1 MCLNQVMK
9 ILLPALFL
17 LLCQSAF
24 PQSVDSTALA
34 NLSDAVLELQ
44 NSEFMRSGT
53 LAVSVK
59 TAREKTS
66 IFALNPERSIPS
78 ASTLKLVS
86 TATVLALF
94 GGDFKFQT
102 FLEYDGTLR
111 GDTLTGNLYIHGTG
125 DPSLGSDRFKGYP
138 TAPEMISR
146 WVAAV
151 KRSGIKYIK
160 GKVLADASFFD
171 KEAVASTW
179 IWGDMGN
186 YYGAGVQ
193 GLNFNENL
201 YRIKF
206 KPGVEPGDPTTV
218 IGTEPSIP
226 YLSFTN
232 QVTTGERGS
241 GDQTIIY
248 SSPLGNNVLLTGTVP
263 AGSTAFTVKGSIP
276 DPAWYAAYALK
287 NALSGGGVV
296 VAEQE
301 LPAGSSGLSSPNPKK
316 VIDEYQSPPLRD
328 LCQQANFWSINL
340 FADAFF
346 KQSGKRLSGKSGFD
360 DAATAITAYWS
371 GRGADLRGFYI
382 KDGSGLSPSG
392 SVTAGNLTEILS
404 LANREASFNDF
415 YRSIA
420 IIGQNGT
427 VRNLAKGTKAA
438 GKMRVKSGSIEG
450 TRAFAGYVTAK
461 SGALLSFSVIA
472 HKYVPGSNRVI
483 SDSLVKIMALMA
495 EL

>member
-1 MCLNQVMK
+1 MMRTTL
-9 ILLPALFL
+9 L
-17 LLCQSAF
+17 LLCILLTGRAVSA
-24 PQSVDSTALA
+24 QVIDSTGLVRF
-34 NLSDAVLELQ
+34 SDAVLELQ
-44 NSEFMRSGT
+44 NSEFMRSGS
-53 LAVSVK
+53 LAVSIKAVK
-59 TAREKTS
+59 EGTNV
-66 IFALNPERSIPS
+66 FALNTERSLPS

-102 FLEYDGTLR
+102 FLEYDGALS
-111 GDTLTGNLYIHGTG
+111 GDTLSGNLYIHGTG
-125 DPSLGSDRFKGYP
+125 DPSLGSERFKGYP
-138 TAPEMISR
+138 TAPEMINR

-151 KRSGIKYIK
+151 KKAGIKYIK
-160 GKVLADASFFD
+160 GKVIGDASFFD

-201 YRIKF
+201 YRVKF
-206 KPGVEPGDPTTV
+206 KPGVESGDPTTV
-218 IGTEPSIP
+218 LGTEPAIP

-263 AGSTAFTVKGSIP
+263 AGNAVFTVKGSIP
-276 DPAWYAAYALK
+276 DPAWYTAYALK
-287 NALSGGGVV
+287 NALSDNGVV
-296 VAEQE
+296 VAEAE
-301 LPAGSSGLSSPNPKK
+301 PVPGNEVPLTPNPKK
-316 VIDEYQSPPLRD
+316 IIDEYKSPPLRE

-340 FADAFF
+340 FADVFF
-346 KQSGKRLSGKSGFD
+346 KQSGKRLSGSSGFD
-360 DAATAITAYWS
+360 DAATAITGYWS

-392 SVTAGNLTEILS
+392 SITAGSLTDILNLS
-404 LANREASFNDF
+404 NKDVSFRDF
-415 YRSIA
+415 YQSIA
-420 IIGQNGT
+420 ILGQNGT
-427 VRNLAKGTKAA
+427 VRNLGKGSRAA
-438 GKMRVKSGSIEG
+438 GNMHVKSGSIEG
-450 TRAFAGYVTAK
+450 TRAFAGYVNAK
-461 SGALLSFSVIA
+461 SGALLSFTIIA

-483 SDSLVKIMALMA
+483 SDSLVKLMTLMA

>member
-1 MCLNQVMK
+1 MFY
-9 ILLPALFL
+9 ILLA
-17 LLCQSAF
+17 CRAVSA
-24 PQSVDSTALA
+24 QVIDSTGLVRF
-34 NLSDAVLELQ
+34 SDAVLELQ
-44 NSEFMRSGT
+44 NSEFMRSGS

-59 TAREKTS
+59 AVKEGKNL
-66 IFALNPERSIPS
+66 FALNAERSLPS

-94 GGDFKFQT
+94 GGDFRFQT
-102 FLEYDGTLR
+102 FLEHDGILR
-111 GDTLTGNLYIHGTG
+111 GDTLVGNIYMHGTG

-151 KRSGIKYIK
+151 KKAGIKYIK
-160 GKVLADASFFD
+160 GKVIADASFFD

-201 YRIKF
+201 YRVKF
-206 KPGVEPGDPTTV
+206 KPGVDPGDPTTV
-218 IGTEPSIP
+218 LGTEPAIP

-263 AGSTAFTVKGSIP
+263 AGNAVFTVKGSIP
-276 DPAWYAAYALK
+276 DPAWYTAYALK
-287 NALSGGGVV
+287 NALAGSGVV
-296 VAEQE
+296 VAEAE
-301 LPAGSSGLSSPNPKK
+301 DLPGNPNLLTPNPKK
-316 VIDEYQSPPLRD
+316 IIDEYKSPPLRE

-340 FADAFF
+340 FADVFF
-346 KQSGKRLSGKSGFD
+346 KQSGKRLSGSSGFD
-360 DAATAITAYWS
+360 DAATAITGYWS

-392 SVTAGNLTEILS
+392 SITAGSLTDILN
-404 LANREASFNDF
+404 LANKDVSFKDF
-415 YRSIA
+415 YQSIA
-420 IIGQNGT
+420 VLGQNGT
-427 VRNLAKGTKAA
+427 VRNLGKGSHAA
-438 GKMRVKSGSIEG
+438 GNMRVKSGSIEG
-450 TRAFAGYVTAK
+450 TRAFAGYVNAK
-461 SGALLSFSVIA
+461 SGALLSFTIIA

-483 SDSLVKIMALMA
+483 SDSLVKLMTLMA

>member
-1 MCLNQVMK
+1 MMR
-9 ILLPALFL
+9 ATL
-17 LLCQSAF
+17 LLFCIFLTTRVASA
-24 PQSVDSTALA
+24 QAIDSAGLVRF
-34 NLSDAVLELQ
+34 SDAVLELQ
-44 NSEFMRSGT
+44 NSEFMRSGS
-53 LAVSVK
+53 LAVSVRAVK
-59 TAREKTS
+59 EGTNV
-66 IFALNPERSIPS
+66 FALNPERSLPS
-78 ASTLKLVS
+78 ASVLKLVS
-86 TATVLALF
+86 TATVLTLL

-102 FLEYDGTLR
+102 FLEYDGAIR
-111 GDTLTGNLYIHGTG
+111 GDTLAGNLYIHGTG

-146 WVAAV
+146 WVGAV
-151 KRSGIKYIK
+151 KRAGIKYIK
-160 GKVLADASFFD
+160 GKVIADASFFD

-206 KPGVEPGDPTTV
+206 KPGVDPGDPTTV
-218 IGTEPSIP
+218 LGTEPVIP

-241 GDQTIIY
+241 GDKTIIY

-263 AGSTAFTVKGSIP
+263 AGNAVFTVKGSIP
-276 DPAWYAAYALK
+276 DPAWYTAYALK
-287 NALSGGGVV
+287 NALSGNGVV
-296 VAEQE
+296 VAEPEQ
-301 LPAGSSGLSSPNPKK
+301 LPASPNGAAPSPKK
-316 VIDEYQSPPLRD
+316 IIDEYKSPPLRE

-340 FADAFF
+340 FADVFF
-346 KQSGKRLSGKSGFD
+346 KQSGKRLSGSSAFD
-360 DAATAITAYWS
+360 DAATAITGYWS

-392 SVTAGNLTEILS
+392 SITAGSLTDILNLVS
-404 LANREASFNDF
+404 KDVSYKDF
-415 YRSIA
+415 YQSIA
-420 IIGQNGT
+420 VLGQNGT
-427 VRNLAKGTKAA
+427 VRNLGKGSRAA
-438 GKMRVKSGSIEG
+438 GNMHAKSGSIEG
-450 TRAFAGYVTAK
+450 TRAFAGYVNAK
-461 SGALLSFSVIA
+461 SGALLSFTIIA

-483 SDSLVKIMALMA
+483 SDSLVKLLTLMA

>member
-1 MCLNQVMK
+1 MMRATL
-9 ILLPALFL
+9 LFL
-17 LLCQSAF
+17 SVFFVFQTASA
-24 PQSVDSTALA
+24 QVIDSAGLVRF
-34 NLSDAVLELQ
+34 SDAVLELQ
-44 NSEFMRSGT
+44 NSEFLRSGS
-53 LAVSVK
+53 LAISVK
-59 TAREKTS
+59 AVKEGKNV
-66 IFALNPERSIPS
+66 FALNAERSLPS

-86 TATVLALF
+86 TATVLSLF
-94 GGDFKFQT
+94 GGDFRFQT
-102 FLEYDGTLR
+102 FLEYDGALR
-111 GDTLTGNLYIHGTG
+111 GDTLAGNLYIHGTG

-151 KRSGIKYIK
+151 RKAGIRYVK
-160 GKVLADASFFD
+160 GKILADASFFD

-201 YRIKF
+201 YRVKF
-206 KPGVEPGDPTTV
+206 KPGVEAGDPTTV
-218 IGTEPSIP
+218 TGTEPAIP

-263 AGSTAFTVKGSIP
+263 AGNPVFTVKGSIP

-287 NALSGGGVV
+287 NALSGNGVV
-296 VAEQE
+296 VGEADQIPGNNAS
-301 LPAGSSGLSSPNPKK
+301 LAPSPKK
-316 VIDEYQSPPLRD
+316 IIDEYKSPPLRE

-340 FADAFF
+340 FADVFF

-360 DAATAITAYWS
+360 DAATAITGYWS

-392 SVTAGNLTEILS
+392 SITAGSLTDILN
-404 LANREASFNDF
+404 LANKDTSFKDF
-415 YRSIA
+415 YQSIA
-420 IIGQNGT
+420 VIGQNGT
-427 VRNLAKGTKAA
+427 VRNLGKGSRAA
-438 GKMRVKSGSIEG
+438 GNVHAKSGSIEG
-450 TRAFAGYVTAK
+450 TRAFAGYVNAK
-461 SGALLSFSVIA
+461 SGALLSFTIIA

-483 SDSLVKIMALMA
+483 SDSLVKLMTLMA

>member
-1 MCLNQVMK
+1 MMRAPLLLFL
-9 ILLPALFL
+9 ILLATRIVRA
-17 LLCQSAF
+17 QA
-24 PQSVDSTALA
+24 VDSVGLVRF
-34 NLSDAVLELQ
+34 SDAVLELQ
-44 NSEFMRSGT
+44 NSEFMRSGS

-59 TAREKTS
+59 AVKDGTNV
-66 IFALNPERSIPS
+66 FALNQERSLPS

-86 TATVLALF
+86 TATVLTLF
-94 GGDFKFQT
+94 GGDYKFQT
-102 FLEYDGTLR
+102 FLEYDGALR
-111 GDTLTGNLYIHGTG
+111 GDTLAGNLYIHGTG
-125 DPSLGSDRFKGYP
+125 DPALGSDRFKGYP

-151 KRSGIKYIK
+151 KKTGIRYIK
-160 GKVLADASFFD
+160 GKVLTDASFFD

-201 YRIKF
+201 YRVKF
-206 KPGVEPGDPTTV
+206 KPGVEVGDPTTLL
-218 IGTEPSIP
+218 GTEPAIP

-248 SSPLGNNVLLTGTVP
+248 SSPLGNNVLLTGTIP
-263 AGSTAFTVKGSIP
+263 AGNAVFTVKGSIP

-287 NALSGGGVV
+287 NALSESGVV
-296 VAEQE
+296 IAEGEQ
-301 LPAGSSGLSSPNPKK
+301 LSGSEPVLASNPKK
-316 VIDEYQSPPLRD
+316 IIDEYKSPPLRE
-328 LCQQANFWSINL
+328 LCQQANYWSINL

-346 KQSGKRLSGKSGFD
+346 KQAGKRLSGKSGFD
-360 DAATAITAYWS
+360 DAATAITGYWS

-392 SVTAGNLTEILS
+392 SVTAGNLTDILN
-404 LANREASFNDF
+404 LANKDTSFKDF
-415 YRSIA
+415 YQSIA
-420 IIGQNGT
+420 VLGQNGT
-427 VRNLAKGTKAA
+427 VRNLGKGSRAA
-438 GKMRVKSGSIEG
+438 GNMHAKSGSIEG
-450 TRAFAGYVTAK
+450 TRAFAGYVNAR
-461 SGALLSFSVIA
+461 SGALLSFAIIT

-483 SDSLVKIMALMA
+483 SDSLVKLMTLLA

>member
-1 MCLNQVMK
+1 MR
-9 ILLPALFL
+9 ATL
-17 LLCQSAF
+17 LLFCIFLTTRVASA
-24 PQSVDSTALA
+24 QAIDSAGLVRF
-34 NLSDAVLELQ
+34 SDAVLELQ
-44 NSEFMRSGT
+44 NSEFMRSGS
-53 LAVSVK
+53 LAVSVRAVK
-59 TAREKTS
+59 EGTNV
-66 IFALNPERSIPS
+66 FALNPERSLPS
-78 ASTLKLVS
+78 ASVLKLVS
-86 TATVLALF
+86 TATVLTLF

-102 FLEYDGTLR
+102 FLEYDGALR
-111 GDTLTGNLYIHGTG
+111 GDTLAGNLYIHGTG

-146 WVAAV
+146 WVGAV
-151 KRSGIKYIK
+151 KRAGIKYIK
-160 GKVLADASFFD
+160 GKVIADASFFD

-206 KPGVEPGDPTTV
+206 KPGVDPGDPTTV
-218 IGTEPSIP
+218 LGTEPVIP

-241 GDQTIIY
+241 GDKTIIY

-263 AGSTAFTVKGSIP
+263 AGNAVFTVKGSIP
-276 DPAWYAAYALK
+276 DPAWYTAYALK
-287 NALSGGGVV
+287 NALSGNGVV
-296 VAEQE
+296 VAEPEQ
-301 LPAGSSGLSSPNPKK
+301 LPASPNGAAPSPKK
-316 VIDEYQSPPLRD
+316 IIDEYKSPPLRE

-340 FADAFF
+340 FADVFF
-346 KQSGKRLSGKSGFD
+346 KQSGKRLSGSSAFD
-360 DAATAITAYWS
+360 DAATAITGYWS

-392 SVTAGNLTEILS
+392 SITAGSLTDILNLVS
-404 LANREASFNDF
+404 KDVSYKDF
-415 YRSIA
+415 YQSIA
-420 IIGQNGT
+420 VLGQNGT
-427 VRNLAKGTKAA
+427 VRNLGKGSRAA
-438 GKMRVKSGSIEG
+438 GNMHAKSGSIEG
-450 TRAFAGYVTAK
+450 TRAFAGYVNAK
-461 SGALLSFSVIA
+461 SGALLSFTIIA

-483 SDSLVKIMALMA
+483 SDSLVKLLTLMA

>member
-1 MCLNQVMK
+1 MMRTT
-9 ILLPALFL
+9 LFL
-17 LLCQSAF
+17 LCILLTGRAVSA
-24 PQSVDSTALA
+24 QVIDSTGLVRF
-34 NLSDAVLELQ
+34 SDAVLELQ
-44 NSEFMRSGT
+44 NSEFMRSGS
-53 LAVSVK
+53 LAVSIKAVK
-59 TAREKTS
+59 EGTNV
-66 IFALNPERSIPS
+66 FALNTERSLPS

-102 FLEYDGTLR
+102 FLEYDGALR
-111 GDTLTGNLYIHGTG
+111 GDTLAGNLFIHGTG

-138 TAPEMISR
+138 AAAEMISR

-151 KRSGIKYIK
+151 KKAGIKYIK
-160 GKVLADASFFD
+160 GKVIGDASFFD

-201 YRIKF
+201 YRVKF

-218 IGTEPSIP
+218 LGTEPVIP

-241 GDQTIIY
+241 GDNTIIY

-263 AGSTAFTVKGSIP
+263 AGNAVFTVKGSIP
-276 DPAWYAAYALK
+276 DPAWYTAYALK
-287 NALSGGGVV
+287 NALSDNGVV
-296 VAEQE
+296 VAEAE
-301 LPAGSSGLSSPNPKK
+301 PVPGNEVLLTPNPKK
-316 VIDEYQSPPLRD
+316 VIDEYKSPPLRE

-340 FADAFF
+340 FADVFF
-346 KQSGKRLSGKSGFD
+346 KQSGKRLSGSSGFD
-360 DAATAITAYWS
+360 DAATAITGYWS

-392 SVTAGNLTEILS
+392 SITAGSLTDILNLS
-404 LANREASFNDF
+404 NKDVSFKDF
-415 YRSIA
+415 YQSIA
-420 IIGQNGT
+420 ILGQNGT
-427 VRNLAKGTKAA
+427 VRNLGKGSRAA
-438 GKMRVKSGSIEG
+438 GNMHVKSGSIEG
-450 TRAFAGYVTAK
+450 TRAFAGYVNAK
-461 SGALLSFSVIA
+461 SGALLSFTIIA

-483 SDSLVKIMALMA
+483 SDSLVKLMTLMA

>member
-1 MCLNQVMK
+1 MFY
-9 ILLPALFL
+9 LFL
-17 LLCQSAF
+17 ITRLACAQAID
-24 PQSVDSTALA
+24 SVGLVRF
-34 NLSDAVLELQ
+34 SDAVLELQ
-44 NSEFMRSGT
+44 NSEFMRSGS

-59 TAREKTS
+59 AVKEGTNV
-66 IFALNPERSIPS
+66 FALNPERSLPS
-78 ASTLKLVS
+78 ASVLKLVS

-102 FLEYDGTLR
+102 FLEYDGAIR
-111 GDTLTGNLYIHGTG
+111 GDTLAGNLYIHGTG

-151 KRSGIKYIK
+151 RRAGIKYIK
-160 GKVLADASFFD
+160 GKVIADASFFD

-201 YRIKF
+201 YRVKF
-206 KPGVEPGDPTTV
+206 KPGVDPGDPTTV
-218 IGTEPSIP
+218 LGTEPAIP

-241 GDQTIIY
+241 GDKTIIY

-263 AGSTAFTVKGSIP
+263 AGSPVFTVKGSIP
-276 DPAWYAAYALK
+276 DPAWYTAYALK
-287 NALSGGGVV
+287 NALSGNGIV
-296 VAEQE
+296 VAEAEQ
-301 LPAGSSGLSSPNPKK
+301 LPASPNLPAPNPKK
-316 VIDEYQSPPLRD
+316 MIDEYKSPPLRE

-340 FADAFF
+340 FADVFF
-346 KQSGKRLSGKSGFD
+346 KQAGKRLSGSSGFD
-360 DAATAITAYWS
+360 DAATAITGYWS

-392 SVTAGNLTEILS
+392 SITAGSLTDILS
-404 LANREASFNDF
+404 LANKDVSYKDF
-415 YRSIA
+415 YQSIA
-420 IIGQNGT
+420 ILGQNGT
-427 VRNLAKGTKAA
+427 VRNLGKGSRAA
-438 GKMRVKSGSIEG
+438 GNMHAKSGSIEG
-450 TRAFAGYVTAK
+450 TRAFAGYVNAK
-461 SGALLSFSVIA
+461 SGALLSFTIIA

-483 SDSLVKIMALMA
+483 SDSLVKLMTLMA

>member
-1 MCLNQVMK
+1 MMRTT
-9 ILLPALFL
+9 L
-17 LLCQSAF
+17 LLFSIFLVTRISLAQAIDSAGLVRF
-24 PQSVDSTALA
+24 
-34 NLSDAVLELQ
+34 SDAVLELQ
-44 NSEFMRSGT
+44 NSEFMRSGS

-59 TAREKTS
+59 GVKEAKN
-66 IFALNPERSIPS
+66 IFALNAERSLPS

-86 TATVLALF
+86 SATVLALF
-94 GGDFKFQT
+94 GGDFRFQT
-102 FLEYDGTLR
+102 FLEYDGALR
-111 GDTLTGNLYIHGTG
+111 GDTLAGNLYIHGTG
-125 DPSLGSDRFKGYP
+125 DPSLASDRMKGYP
-138 TAPEMISR
+138 TAPEMINR

-151 KRSGIKYIK
+151 KKSGIRYIK
-160 GKVLADASFFD
+160 GKVIADASFFD

-201 YRIKF
+201 YRVKF
-206 KPGVEPGDPTTV
+206 KPGVDVGDPTTV
-218 IGTEPSIP
+218 LGTDPVIP

-241 GDQTIIY
+241 GDNTIIY

-263 AGSTAFTVKGSIP
+263 AGNASFTVKGSIP

-287 NALSGGGVV
+287 NALSGNGVV
-296 VAEQE
+296 VAEASPVPGNE
-301 LPAGSSGLSSPNPKK
+301 VLLTPNPRKI
-316 VIDEYQSPPLRD
+316 IDEYKSPPLRE

-346 KQSGKRLSGKSGFD
+346 KQSGKRLSGSSGFD
-360 DAATAITAYWS
+360 AAATAITGYWS

-392 SVTAGNLTEILS
+392 SITAGSLTDILN
-404 LANREASFNDF
+404 LANKDVSFKDF
-415 YRSIA
+415 YGSIA
-420 IIGQNGT
+420 VLGQNGT
-427 VRNLAKGTKAA
+427 VRNLGKGTRAA
-438 GKMRVKSGSIEG
+438 GNVHAKSGSIEG
-450 TRAFAGYVTAK
+450 TRAFAGYVNAK
-461 SGALLSFSVIA
+461 SGALLSFTIIA

-483 SDSLVKIMALMA
+483 SDSLVKLMTLMA
-495 EL
+495 EM

>member
-1 MCLNQVMK
+1 MRTTLLLFC
-9 ILLPALFL
+9 ILLA
-17 LLCQSAF
+17 CRAVSA
-24 PQSVDSTALA
+24 QVIDSTGLVRF
-34 NLSDAVLELQ
+34 SDAVLELQ
-44 NSEFMRSGT
+44 NSEFMRSGS

-59 TAREKTS
+59 AVKEGKNV
-66 IFALNPERSIPS
+66 FALNAERSLPS

-94 GGDFKFQT
+94 GGDFRFQT
-102 FLEYDGTLR
+102 FLEHDGILR
-111 GDTLTGNLYIHGTG
+111 GDTLVGNLYMHGTG

-151 KRSGIKYIK
+151 KKAGIKYIK
-160 GKVLADASFFD
+160 GKVIADASFFD

-201 YRIKF
+201 YRVKF
-206 KPGVEPGDPTTV
+206 KPGVDPGDPTTV
-218 IGTEPSIP
+218 LGTEPAIP

-263 AGSTAFTVKGSIP
+263 AGNAVFTVKGSIP
-276 DPAWYAAYALK
+276 DPAWYTAYALK
-287 NALSGGGVV
+287 NALAGSGVV
-296 VAEQE
+296 VAEAE
-301 LPAGSSGLSSPNPKK
+301 DLPGNPNLLTPNPKK
-316 VIDEYQSPPLRD
+316 IIDEYKSPPLRE

-340 FADAFF
+340 FADVFF
-346 KQSGKRLSGKSGFD
+346 KQSGKRLSGSSGFD
-360 DAATAITAYWS
+360 DVATAITGYWS

-392 SVTAGNLTEILS
+392 SITAGSLTDILN
-404 LANREASFNDF
+404 LANKDVSFKDF
-415 YRSIA
+415 YQSIA
-420 IIGQNGT
+420 VLGQNGT
-427 VRNLAKGTKAA
+427 VRNLGKGSRAA
-438 GKMRVKSGSIEG
+438 GNMRVKSGSIEG
-450 TRAFAGYVTAK
+450 TRAFAGYVNAK
-461 SGALLSFSVIA
+461 SGAMLSFTIIA

-483 SDSLVKIMALMA
+483 SDSLVKLMTLMA

>member
-1 MCLNQVMK
+1 MMRTTLLFLC
-9 ILLPALFL
+9 ILLTGRAA
-17 LLCQSAF
+17 SA
-24 PQSVDSTALA
+24 QIIDSTGLVRF
-34 NLSDAVLELQ
+34 SDAVLELQ
-44 NSEFMRSGT
+44 NSEFMRSGS

-59 TAREKTS
+59 AVKEGTNV
-66 IFALNPERSIPS
+66 FALNTERSLPS

-102 FLEYDGTLR
+102 FLEHDGVLR
-111 GDTLTGNLYIHGTG
+111 GDTLAGNLYIHGTG
-125 DPSLGSDRFKGYP
+125 DPSLGSDRFKDYP
-138 TAPEMISR
+138 TASEMISR

-151 KRSGIKYIK
+151 KKAGIKYIK
-160 GKVLADASFFD
+160 GKVIADASFFD

-201 YRIKF
+201 YRVKF

-218 IGTEPSIP
+218 LGTEPSIP
-226 YLSFTN
+226 YLSLTN

-263 AGSTAFTVKGSIP
+263 AGNAVFTVKGSIP
-276 DPAWYAAYALK
+276 DPAWYTAYALK
-287 NALSGGGVV
+287 NALSGNGVV
-296 VAEQE
+296 VAEAE
-301 LPAGSSGLSSPNPKK
+301 PGNDVLLTPNPKK
-316 VIDEYQSPPLRD
+316 MIDEYKSPPLRE

-340 FADAFF
+340 FADVFF
-346 KQSGKRLSGKSGFD
+346 KQSGKRLSGSSAFD
-360 DAATAITAYWS
+360 DAATAITGYWS

-392 SVTAGNLTEILS
+392 SITAGSLTDILNLS
-404 LANREASFNDF
+404 NKDVSFKDF
-415 YRSIA
+415 YQSIA
-420 IIGQNGT
+420 ILGQNGT
-427 VRNLAKGTKAA
+427 VRNLGKGSRAA
-438 GKMRVKSGSIEG
+438 GNMHAKSGSIEG
-450 TRAFAGYVTAK
+450 TRAFAGYVNAK
-461 SGALLSFSVIA
+461 SGALLSFTIIA

-483 SDSLVKIMALMA
+483 SDSLVKLMTLMA

>member
-1 MCLNQVMK
+1 MMRAT
-9 ILLPALFL
+9 LLLFCLFL
-17 LLCQSAF
+17 TTRVACAQAIDSAGLVRF
-24 PQSVDSTALA
+24 
-34 NLSDAVLELQ
+34 SDAVLELQ
-44 NSEFMRSGT
+44 NSEFMRSGS
-53 LAVSVK
+53 LAVSVRAVK
-59 TAREKTS
+59 EGTNV
-66 IFALNPERSIPS
+66 FALNPERSLPS
-78 ASTLKLVS
+78 ASVLKLVS

-102 FLEYDGTLR
+102 FLEYDGALR
-111 GDTLTGNLYIHGTG
+111 GDTLAGNLYIHGTG

-146 WVAAV
+146 WVNAV
-151 KRSGIKYIK
+151 KRAGIKYIK
-160 GKVLADASFFD
+160 GKVIGDASFFD

-201 YRIKF
+201 YRVKF
-206 KPGVEPGDPTTV
+206 KPGVDPGDPTTV
-218 IGTEPSIP
+218 LGTEPAIP

-241 GDQTIIY
+241 GDKTIIY

-263 AGSTAFTVKGSIP
+263 AGNPVFTVKGSIP
-276 DPAWYAAYALK
+276 DPAWYTAYALK
-287 NALSGGGVV
+287 NALSGNGIV
-296 VAEQE
+296 VAEAEQ
-301 LPAGSSGLSSPNPKK
+301 LPVTPNLPTPNPKK
-316 VIDEYQSPPLRD
+316 IIDEYKSPPLRE

-340 FADAFF
+340 FADVFF
-346 KQSGKRLSGKSGFD
+346 KQSGKRLSGSSGFD
-360 DAATAITAYWS
+360 DAATAITGYWS

-392 SVTAGNLTEILS
+392 SITAGSLTDILS
-404 LANREASFNDF
+404 LANKDVSYKDF
-415 YRSIA
+415 YQSIA
-420 IIGQNGT
+420 VLGLNGT
-427 VRNLAKGTKAA
+427 VRNLGKGSRAA
-438 GKMRVKSGSIEG
+438 GNMHAKSGSIEG
-450 TRAFAGYVTAK
+450 TRAFAGYVNAK
-461 SGALLSFSVIA
+461 SGALLSFTIIA

-483 SDSLVKIMALMA
+483 SDSLVKLMTLMA

>member
-1 MCLNQVMK
+1 MMRTTLLFLC
-9 ILLPALFL
+9 ILLTGRAV
-17 LLCQSAF
+17 SA
-24 PQSVDSTALA
+24 QVIDSTGLVRF
-34 NLSDAVLELQ
+34 SDAVLELQ
-44 NSEFMRSGT
+44 NSEFMRSGS

-59 TAREKTS
+59 AVKEGTS
-66 IFALNPERSIPS
+66 VFTLNAERSLPS

-86 TATVLALF
+86 TATILALF

-102 FLEYDGTLR
+102 FLEYDGVLR
-111 GDTLTGNLYIHGTG
+111 GDTLAGNLYIHGTG

-138 TAPEMISR
+138 TALEMINR

-151 KRSGIKYIK
+151 KKAGIKYIK
-160 GKVLADASFFD
+160 GKVIGDASFFD

-201 YRIKF
+201 YRVKF

-218 IGTEPSIP
+218 LGTEPELP

-232 QVTTGERGS
+232 QATTGERGS

-263 AGSTAFTVKGSIP
+263 AGNAVFTVKGSIP
-276 DPAWYAAYALK
+276 DPAWYTAYALK
-287 NALSGGGVV
+287 NALSGNGVV
-296 VAEQE
+296 VAEAE
-301 LPAGSSGLSSPNPKK
+301 PVPGNEVLLTPNPKK
-316 VIDEYQSPPLRD
+316 IIDEYKSPPLRE

-340 FADAFF
+340 FADVFF
-346 KQSGKRLSGKSGFD
+346 KQSGKRLSGSSGFD
-360 DAATAITAYWS
+360 DAATAITGYWS
-371 GRGADLRGFYI
+371 GKGADLRGFYI

-392 SVTAGNLTEILS
+392 SITAGSLTDILNLS
-404 LANREASFNDF
+404 NKDVSFKDF
-415 YRSIA
+415 YQSIG
-420 IIGQNGT
+420 ILGQNGT
-427 VRNLAKGTKAA
+427 VRNLGKGSRAA
-438 GKMRVKSGSIEG
+438 GNMHVKSGSIEG
-450 TRAFAGYVTAK
+450 TRAFAGYVNAK
-461 SGALLSFSVIA
+461 SGALLSFTIIA

-483 SDSLVKIMALMA
+483 SDSLVKLMTLMA

>member
-1 MCLNQVMK
+1 MK
-9 ILLPALFL
+9 IILPTLFL
-17 LLCQSAF
+17 LLCQSGFA
-24 PQSVDSTALA
+24 QSVDSTALA

-59 TAREKTS
+59 SVKEKAN
-66 IFALNPERSIPS
+66 IFALNPERSLPS

-86 TATVLALF
+86 TATVLSLF

-102 FLEYDGTLR
+102 FLEYDGAIR
-111 GDTLTGNLYIHGTG
+111 GDTLAGNLYIHGTG

-138 TAPEMISR
+138 AAPEMISR

-171 KEAVASTW
+171 KETVASTW

-193 GLNFNENL
+193 GLNFNENF

-248 SSPLGNNVLLTGTVP
+248 SSPLGNNALLTGTVP
-263 AGSTAFTVKGSIP
+263 AGNAAFTVKGSIP

-287 NALSGGGVV
+287 NALSGNGVV

-301 LPAGSSGLSSPNPKK
+301 PVTGNQNLITPNPKK
-316 VIDEYQSPPLRD
+316 VIDEYKSPPLRE

-360 DAATAITAYWS
+360 DAATAITGYWS

-392 SVTAGNLTEILS
+392 SLTTQNLVDILS
-404 LANREASFNDF
+404 LASGDVSFQDF
-415 YRSIA
+415 YKSIA
-420 IIGQNGT
+420 VIGQNGT
-427 VRNLAKGTKAA
+427 VRNLAKGTKAV
-438 GKMRVKSGSIEG
+438 GNMRVKSGSIEG

-461 SGALLSFSVIA
+461 SGALLSFSIIA
-472 HKYVPGSNRVI
+472 NKYVPGSNRVI
-483 SDSLVKIMALMA
+483 SDSLVRIMALMA

>member
-1 MCLNQVMK
+1 MMRTTLLFLC
-9 ILLPALFL
+9 ILLTGRAA
-17 LLCQSAF
+17 SA
-24 PQSVDSTALA
+24 QVIDSTGLVRF
-34 NLSDAVLELQ
+34 SDAVLELQ
-44 NSEFMRSGT
+44 NSEFMRSGS

-59 TAREKTS
+59 AVKEGTNV
-66 IFALNPERSIPS
+66 FALNTERSLPS

-102 FLEYDGTLR
+102 FLEHDGVLR
-111 GDTLTGNLYIHGTG
+111 GDTLAGNLYIHGTG
-125 DPSLGSDRFKGYP
+125 DPSLGSDRFKDYP
-138 TAPEMISR
+138 TASEMISR

-151 KRSGIKYIK
+151 KKAGIKYIK
-160 GKVLADASFFD
+160 GKVIADASFFD

-201 YRIKF
+201 YRVKF

-218 IGTEPSIP
+218 LGTEPSIP

-263 AGSTAFTVKGSIP
+263 AGNAVFTVKGSIP
-276 DPAWYAAYALK
+276 DPAWYTAYALK
-287 NALSGGGVV
+287 NALSGNGVV
-296 VAEQE
+296 VAEAE
-301 LPAGSSGLSSPNPKK
+301 PGNEVLLTPNPKK
-316 VIDEYQSPPLRD
+316 MIDEYKSPPLRE

-340 FADAFF
+340 FADVFF
-346 KQSGKRLSGKSGFD
+346 KQSGKRLSGSSAFD
-360 DAATAITAYWS
+360 DAATAITGYWS

-392 SVTAGNLTEILS
+392 SITAGSLTDILNLS
-404 LANREASFNDF
+404 NKDVSFKDF
-415 YRSIA
+415 YQSIA
-420 IIGQNGT
+420 ILGQNGT
-427 VRNLAKGTKAA
+427 VRNLGKGSRAA
-438 GKMRVKSGSIEG
+438 GNMHAKSGSIEG
-450 TRAFAGYVTAK
+450 TRAFAGYVNAK
-461 SGALLSFSVIA
+461 SGALLSFTIIA

-483 SDSLVKIMALMA
+483 SDSLVKLMTLMA

>member
-1 MCLNQVMK
+1 MCMK
-9 ILLPALFL
+9 VYLLAGLL
-17 LLCQSAF
+17 LLCRMAPCQVIDSAG
-24 PQSVDSTALA
+24 LA

-44 NSEFMRSGT
+44 NSEFMRSGS

-59 TAREKTS
+59 AVKEGTTV
-66 IFALNPERSIPS
+66 FALNPERALPS

-94 GGDFKFQT
+94 GGDYKFQT
-102 FLEYDGTLR
+102 FLEYDGALI
-111 GDTLTGNLYIHGTG
+111 GDTLAGNLYIHGTG

-138 TAPEMISR
+138 SASELVTR

-151 KRSGIKYIK
+151 RRSGIKYIK

-201 YRIKF
+201 YRVKF
-206 KPGVEPGDPTTV
+206 KPGTDPGDPTTV
-218 IGTEPSIP
+218 IGTDPAIP
-226 YLSFTN
+226 YLSFNN

-263 AGSTAFTVKGSIP
+263 AGNAVFTVKGSIP

-287 NALSGGGVV
+287 NALSGGGIVV
-296 VAEQE
+296 GEAEQVPVNMS
-301 LPAGSSGLSSPNPKK
+301 LVSPEPRKI
-316 VIDEYQSPPLRD
+316 IDEYKSPPLRE
-328 LCQQANFWSINL
+328 LCQQTNFWSINL
-340 FADAFF
+340 FADALF

-360 DAATAITAYWS
+360 DAATAVTAYWS

-392 SVTAGNLTEILS
+392 SITAGSLTDILN
-404 LANREASFNDF
+404 LANKDVSFKDF
-415 YRSIA
+415 YQSIA
-420 IIGQNGT
+420 VLGLNGT
-427 VRNLAKGTKAA
+427 VRNLGKGTRAA
-438 GKMRVKSGSIEG
+438 GNVHAKSGSIEG
-450 TRAFAGYVTAK
+450 TRAYAGYVNAK
-461 SGALLSFSVIA
+461 SGALLSFTIIA
-472 HKYVPGSNRVI
+472 NKYVPGTNRVI
-483 SDSLVKIMALMA
+483 SDSLVKLMTLMA

>member
-1 MCLNQVMK
+1 MMRLTLLFLC
-9 ILLPALFL
+9 LLPARPVAA
-17 LLCQSAF
+17 QV
-24 PQSVDSTALA
+24 VDSTGLA
-34 NLSDAVLELQ
+34 NFSDAVLELQ
-44 NSEFMRSGT
+44 NSEFMRSGS
-53 LAVSVK
+53 LAVSIKAVK
-59 TAREKTS
+59 EGTH
-66 IFALNPERSIPS
+66 IFALNQERSLPS

-102 FLEYDGTLR
+102 FLEYDGAIR
-111 GDTLTGNLYIHGTG
+111 GDTLAGNLYIHGTG

-151 KRSGIKYIK
+151 KRAGIKYIK

-201 YRIKF
+201 YRVKF

-218 IGTEPSIP
+218 IGTEPAIP

-248 SSPLGNNVLLTGTVP
+248 SSPLGNNVLLTGTIP
-263 AGSTAFTVKGSIP
+263 AGNPVFTVKGSIP
-276 DPAWYAAYALK
+276 DPAWYTAYALK

-296 VAEQE
+296 VAESEQPGANQN
-301 LPAGSSGLSSPNPKK
+301 LLTPNPKK
-316 VIDEYQSPPLRD
+316 IIDEYKSPPLRE

-340 FADAFF
+340 FADVFF

-360 DAATAITAYWS
+360 DAATAITGYWS

-392 SVTAGNLTEILS
+392 SITAGSLTDILS
-404 LANREASFNDF
+404 IANKDVSFNDF
-415 YRSIA
+415 YKSIA
-420 IIGQNGT
+420 VLGHNGT
-427 VRNLAKGTKAA
+427 VRNLGKGSRAA
-438 GKMRVKSGSIEG
+438 GNMHVKSGSIEG
-450 TRAFAGYVTAK
+450 TRAFAGYINTK
-461 SGALLSFSVIA
+461 SGALLSFTIIA

-483 SDSLVKIMALMA
+483 SDSLVKLMTLMA

>member
-1 MCLNQVMK
+1 MMRTTLLFLC
-9 ILLPALFL
+9 ILLTGQAA
-17 LLCQSAF
+17 SA
-24 PQSVDSTALA
+24 QVIDSTGLVRF
-34 NLSDAVLELQ
+34 SDAVLELQ
-44 NSEFMRSGT
+44 NSEFMRSGS

-59 TAREKTS
+59 AVKEGTNV
-66 IFALNPERSIPS
+66 FALNTERSLPS

-102 FLEYDGTLR
+102 FLEHDGVLR
-111 GDTLTGNLYIHGTG
+111 GDTLAGNLYIHGTG
-125 DPSLGSDRFKGYP
+125 DPSLGSDRFKDYP
-138 TAPEMISR
+138 TASEMISR

-151 KRSGIKYIK
+151 KKAGIKYIK
-160 GKVLADASFFD
+160 GKVVADASFFD

-201 YRIKF
+201 YRVKF

-218 IGTEPSIP
+218 LGTEPSIP

-263 AGSTAFTVKGSIP
+263 AGNAVFTVKGSIP
-276 DPAWYAAYALK
+276 DPAWYTAYALK
-287 NALSGGGVV
+287 SALSGNGVV
-296 VAEQE
+296 VAEAE
-301 LPAGSSGLSSPNPKK
+301 PGNEVLLTPNPKK
-316 VIDEYQSPPLRD
+316 MIDEYKSPPLRE

-340 FADAFF
+340 FADVFF
-346 KQSGKRLSGKSGFD
+346 KQSGKRLSGSSAFD
-360 DAATAITAYWS
+360 DAATAITGYWS

-392 SVTAGNLTEILS
+392 SITAGSLTDILNLS
-404 LANREASFNDF
+404 NKDVSFKDF
-415 YRSIA
+415 YQSIA
-420 IIGQNGT
+420 ILGQNGT
-427 VRNLAKGTKAA
+427 VRNLGKGSRAA
-438 GKMRVKSGSIEG
+438 GNMHAKSGSIEG
-450 TRAFAGYVTAK
+450 TRAFAGYVNAK
-461 SGALLSFSVIA
+461 SGALLSFTIIA

-483 SDSLVKIMALMA
+483 SDSLVKLMTLMA

>member
-1 MCLNQVMK
+1 MTVR
-9 ILLPALFL
+9 AFA
-17 LLCQSAF
+17 QSI
-24 PQSVDSTALA
+24 DSARLIRF
-34 NLSDAVLELQ
+34 SDAVLELQ
-44 NSEFMRSGT
+44 NSEFMRSGS

-59 TAREKTS
+59 AVKEGTHV
-66 IFALNPERSIPS
+66 FALNQERSLPS
-78 ASTLKLVS
+78 ASILKLVS
-86 TATVLALF
+86 TSTVLALF
-94 GGDFKFQT
+94 GGDFRFQT
-102 FLEYDGTLR
+102 FLEYDGMLR
-111 GDTLTGNLYIHGTG
+111 GDTLAGNLYIHGTG

-138 TAPEMISR
+138 AAPEMISR

-151 KRSGIKYIK
+151 KKSGIKYIK

-179 IWGDMGN
+179 IWGDIGN

-201 YRIKF
+201 YRVKF
-206 KPGVEPGDPTTV
+206 KPGVDVGDPTTV
-218 IGTEPSIP
+218 IGTEPAIP

-241 GDQTIIY
+241 GDKTIIY

-263 AGSTAFTVKGSIP
+263 AGNPVFTVKGSIP

-287 NALSGGGVV
+287 NALSGNGVV
-296 VAEQE
+296 VAEAEQ
-301 LPAGSSGLSSPNPKK
+301 LALSQYLITPNPKK
-316 VIDEYQSPPLRD
+316 IIDEYKSPPLRE
-328 LCQQANFWSINL
+328 LCQQTNFWSINL

-360 DAATAITAYWS
+360 DAATAITGYWS

-392 SVTAGNLTEILS
+392 SITTGNLTDIMN
-404 LANREASFNDF
+404 LAYKDASFKDL
-415 YRSIA
+415 YQSIA
-420 IIGQNGT
+420 ILGQNGT
-427 VRNLAKGTKAA
+427 VRNLGKGTRAA
-438 GKMRVKSGSIEG
+438 GNVHAKSGSIEG
-450 TRAFAGYVTAK
+450 TRAFAGYVNAK
-461 SGALLSFSVIA
+461 SGALLSFTIIA

-483 SDSLVKIMALMA
+483 SDSLVKLMTLMA

>member
-1 MCLNQVMK
+1 MMR
-9 ILLPALFL
+9 ATL
-17 LLCQSAF
+17 LLLYIILTGNAASA
-24 PQSVDSTALA
+24 QAIDSTGLVRF
-34 NLSDAVLELQ
+34 SDAVLELQ
-44 NSEFMRSGT
+44 NSEFMRSGS

-59 TAREKTS
+59 AVKEGKNV
-66 IFALNPERSIPS
+66 FALNAERSLPS
-78 ASTLKLVS
+78 ASVLKLVS

-94 GGDFKFQT
+94 GGDFRFQT

-111 GDTLTGNLYIHGTG
+111 GDTLVGNLYIHGTG

-138 TAPEMISR
+138 AAPEMINR

-151 KRSGIKYIK
+151 KKAGIKYIK
-160 GKVLADASFFD
+160 GKVVGDASFFD

-201 YRIKF
+201 YRVKF
-206 KPGVEPGDPTTV
+206 KPGTDPGDPTTV
-218 IGTEPSIP
+218 LGTEPAIP

-241 GDQTIIY
+241 GDKTIIY

-263 AGSTAFTVKGSIP
+263 AGNATFTVKGSIP
-276 DPAWYAAYALK
+276 DPAWYTAYALK
-287 NALSGGGVV
+287 NALSGNGVV
-296 VAEQE
+296 VAEAEQ
-301 LPAGSSGLSSPNPKK
+301 LPGNGVLLTANPKK
-316 VIDEYQSPPLRD
+316 IIDEYKSPPLRE

-340 FADAFF
+340 FADVFF
-346 KQSGKRLSGKSGFD
+346 KQSGKRLSGSSGFD
-360 DAATAITAYWS
+360 DAAVAITGYWS

-392 SVTAGNLTEILS
+392 SITAGSLTDILS
-404 LANREASFNDF
+404 LANKDVSYKDF
-415 YRSIA
+415 YQSIA
-420 IIGQNGT
+420 VLGQNGT
-427 VRNLAKGTKAA
+427 VRNLGKGSRAA
-438 GKMRVKSGSIEG
+438 GNTHAKSGSIEG
-450 TRAFAGYVTAK
+450 TRAFAGYVNAK
-461 SGALLSFSVIA
+461 SGALLSFTVIA

-483 SDSLVKIMALMA
+483 SDSLVKLMTLMA

>member
-1 MCLNQVMK
+1 MMR
-9 ILLPALFL
+9 ATL
-17 LLCQSAF
+17 LLFCVFLTTRFVCAQAI
-24 PQSVDSTALA
+24 DSTGLVRF
-34 NLSDAVLELQ
+34 SDAVLELQ
-44 NSEFMRSGT
+44 NSEFMRSGS

-59 TAREKTS
+59 AVKENTHV
-66 IFALNPERSIPS
+66 FALNSERSLPS

-111 GDTLTGNLYIHGTG
+111 GDTLAGNLYIHGTG

-151 KRSGIKYIK
+151 KRAGIKYIK
-160 GKVLADASFFD
+160 GKVIGDASFFD

-201 YRIKF
+201 YRVKF
-206 KPGVEPGDPTTV
+206 KPGVDPGDPATLL
-218 IGTEPSIP
+218 GTEPAIP

-241 GDQTIIY
+241 GDKTIIY

-263 AGSTAFTVKGSIP
+263 AGNAVFTVKGSIP
-276 DPAWYAAYALK
+276 DPAWYTAYALK
-287 NALSGGGVV
+287 NALSGNGIV
-296 VAEQE
+296 VAEAEQ
-301 LPAGSSGLSSPNPKK
+301 LPASPNLPTPNPKK
-316 VIDEYQSPPLRD
+316 IIDEYKSPPLRE

-340 FADAFF
+340 FADVFF
-346 KQSGKRLSGKSGFD
+346 KQSGKRLSGSSGFD
-360 DAATAITAYWS
+360 DAATAITGYWS

-392 SVTAGNLTEILS
+392 SVTAGNLTDILS
-404 LANREASFNDF
+404 LASKDVSYKDF
-415 YRSIA
+415 YQSIA
-420 IIGQNGT
+420 VLGQNGT
-427 VRNLAKGTKAA
+427 VRNLGKGSRAA
-438 GKMRVKSGSIEG
+438 GNMRAKSGSIEG
-450 TRAFAGYVTAK
+450 TRAFAGYVNAK
-461 SGALLSFSVIA
+461 SGALLSFTIIA

-483 SDSLVKIMALMA
+483 SDSLVKLMTLMA